1 MSCGWAVK
9 LYDLLLYATSIEY
22 VFSTAWELGP
32 GCVASPTERWRCVG
46 PLLARLSYIQGSHR
60 AARGGTRG
68 RTLERLD
75 SFKFYERDASR

>member
-1 MSCGWAVK
+1 MRSHVMWMGRKALRPTTVR
-9 LYDLLLYATSIEY
+9 DEY
-22 VFSTAWELGP
+22 RVCVQYGLGP

-75 SFKFYERDASR
+75 SFKFL